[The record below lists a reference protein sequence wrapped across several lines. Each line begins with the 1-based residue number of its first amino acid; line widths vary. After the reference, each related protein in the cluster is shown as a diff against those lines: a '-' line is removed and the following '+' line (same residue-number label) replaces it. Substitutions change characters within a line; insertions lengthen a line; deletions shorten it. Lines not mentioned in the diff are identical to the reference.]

1 VAKIQKVVKDIAADP
16 MSFANNLMAGIG
28 QGFQQ
33 FFDNIGQHLIKGML
47 EWLLSGMK
55 DAGLS
60 VAVPRDFSMRSVVMF
75 FLDLL
80 GISWPRI
87 RMLLVEQLGE
97 KTVAILETAGGAIAA
112 VMTKGL
118 SGIWEEIQQMLEPK
132 VIIDAIIDAAIK
144 YITETVIVKV
154 AARIIAML
162 NPAGA
167 ILAAVE
173 AIYRVLKWIFN
184 NAARIFRLVEAV
196 VNGMADVIAGN
207 IQGVA
212 NMVENALGMLIAPV
226 IDFIA
231 DYIGLGGLPAKV
243 ADAVKGLQAWVEGIL
258 RKVIAWL
265 VAQGKK
271 LLAALGIK
279 EKEEDKDKDKK
290 GAGAGEVGERVPFSG
305 GSESHTLYVK
315 TSGANATLMVE
326 STPITVEAWLA
337 GLEKEK
343 LPKLEAKQQKE
354 ASSLMGQARSLL
366 SKTDQ
371 EADQVAKAQ
380 DAVKSTSPSAGGA
393 APATPGVE
401 AAQANNVV
409 KADERDLATVLGEIA
424 KICGEGTME
433 LLVKV
438 GDDLLVSHRHR
449 WLAAVVSE
457 IKKDIGVVM
466 CALVHTRTKEKRGI
480 PLADFINSF
489 NSPNPTVVRPFGSVP
504 EDDLA
509 AQAEEAAQKHVE
521 ELTEKYKKDE
531 TPVMFSTGKA
541 LTASGFDVAAL
552 GRMGPEQVIEELI
565 LGEVKFSQGRLK
577 GETAE
582 MVEVSISAAKVTA
595 TAENLPQNIVGLLD
609 KIPLSQRGR
618 ILNALRAGHVRFP
631 LFTAGKAKFTDT
643 QLEKIEQNVRKA
655 MKIVLRRQFDDKGI
669 TEEEIEQAVSNVKFP
684 APEKI
689 QLPAEQVP

>member
-1 VAKIQKVVKDIAADP
+1 LGAIEDAIDEFVKDPAKFILNGLLKLVGIPPDAFWALVAKIQKVVKDVAADP

-271 LLAALGIK
+271 LLAALGIGKKKDEKPDERTAEQKQADLDKALAEADTVLRDPEISESKIPKKLGVIKKKYKMADLSLVIDQNAETKERGHVHGSINPEGDTPVEDIPK
-279 EKEEDKDKDKK
+279 EK
-290 GAGAGEVGERVPFSG
+290 
-305 GSESHTLYVK
+305 T
-315 TSGANATLMVE
+315 
-326 STPITVEAWLA
+326 
-337 GLEKEK
+337 
-343 LPKLEAKQQKE
+343 
-354 ASSLMGQARSLL
+354 
-366 SKTDQ
+366 
-371 EADQVAKAQ
+371 
-380 DAVKSTSPSAGGA
+380 
-393 APATPGVE
+393 
-401 AAQANNVV
+401 
-409 KADERDLATVLGEIA
+409 
-424 KICGEGTME
+424 
-433 LLVKV
+433 
-438 GDDLLVSHRHR
+438 
-449 WLAAVVSE
+449 
-457 IKKDIGVVM
+457 
-466 CALVHTRTKEKRGI
+466 
-480 PLADFINSF
+480 
-489 NSPNPTVVRPFGSVP
+489 
-504 EDDLA
+504 
-509 AQAEEAAQKHVE
+509 AEEAHNEVMAKMSSSNKTLLKGHGDYIVGHAGRNFSIATNDAVDE
-521 ELTEKYKKDE
+521 IGYTTGDHSNPSIKTPGTKGDPRTKY
-531 TPVMFSTGKA
+531 GK
-541 LTASGFDVAAL
+541 L
-552 GRMGPEQVIEELI
+552 GRGNWIPDHQPPDTL
-565 LGEVKFSQGRLK
+565 LSGG
-577 GETAE
+577 A
-582 MVEVSISAAKVTA
+582 SISFHFYPHSNSSRLAQGGAVRVYKMWMKEA
-595 TAENLPQNIVGLLD
+595 RKRGDSDWAEGVQSD
-609 KIPLSQRGR
+609 W
-618 ILNALRAGHVRFP
+618 FW
-631 LFTAGKAKFTDT
+631 
-643 QLEKIEQNVRKA
+643 
-655 MKIVLRRQFDDKGI
+655 
-669 TEEEIEQAVSNVKFP
+669 
-684 APEKI
+684 
-689 QLPAEQVP
+689 